1 MPKITTFLT
10 YKKGAE
16 DAAKLY
22 TSLFKNSRI
31 TDTTRYGEGAPGDI
45 KPGTVMTVAFE
56 LDGVPFVALNGGD
69 SFSFAEGISLSVSA
83 ETQEEIDHLTDGLIA
98 GGGTEGP
105 CGWVTDRFGVSW
117 QINPPIL
124 GQLLTDKDPEKAG
137 RAMQAMLGMKRIN
150 IAELKRAYEGKTPVN
165 A

>member
-1 MPKITTFLT
+1 V
-10 YKKGAE
+10 
-16 DAAKLY
+16 KLY

-31 TDTTRYGEGAPGDI
+31 KDTQRYGEGAPGGI
-45 KPGTVMTVAFE
+45 KPGTVMTVDFE
-56 LDGVPFVALNGGD
+56 LDGVPFVALSGGD

-83 ETQEEIDHLTDGLIA
+83 EDQAEIDRLTDGLIA

-105 CGWVTDRFGVSW
+105 CGWVTDRFGVAW

-150 IAELKRAYEGKTPVN
+150 IADLKRAFEGKTPAKV
-165 A
+165 

>member
-1 MPKITTFLT
+1 MAKITTFLT

-31 TDTTRYGEGAPGDI
+31 TDTSRYGEGAPGGI

-56 LDGVPFVALNGGD
+56 LDGVPLVALNGGD

-124 GQLLTDKDPEKAG
+124 GQLLTDKDPVKAG

-150 IAELKRAYEGKTPVN
+150 IAEIKRAYEG
-165 A
+165 